1 MTAAQLPLEVM
12 PMAQPGT
19 WRTLVGVLLAV
30 VCAGAVAWWWRSAE
44 WPVDVVRIDGTLTH
58 TDRQRLKAVVA
69 GHAEAGFAGMDLRAL
84 RAELEALP
92 WVRSAA
98 LRRIWPDTLHV
109 DVREHRPVAEWNGEA
124 LVARDGTVFRP
135 ERLPE
140 TDLVRLR
147 GPADHGTEMLTRLR
161 RYQRRL
167 APLELAIA
175 ALEQDARRAWRM
187 ELANGIVLRLGRER
201 IESRL
206 ARFRVVWPAVLAPR
220 AERIEAVDLRYTN
233 GFAIDWRDGER
244 PDAREGG
251 A

>member
-30 VCAGAVAWWWRSAE
+30 LCAGAVAWWWHSTE
-44 WPVDVVRIDGTLTH
+44 WPVDVVQIDGTLVH
-58 TDRQRLKAVVA
+58 TDRGRLKAVVA
-69 GHAEAGFAGMDLRAL
+69 RHAEAGFAGMDLRAL
-84 RAELEALP
+84 RGDLEALP
-92 WVRSAA
+92 WVRAAA

-109 DVREHRPVAEWNGEA
+109 DVREHRPVAVWNGQA
-124 LVARDGTVFRP
+124 LIGRDGTVFRP
-135 ERLPE
+135 RRLPDAE
-140 TDLVRLR
+140 LVRLR
-147 GPADHGTEMLTRLR
+147 GPADHGADMLARLR
-161 RYQRRL
+161 RFERRL
-167 APLELAIA
+167 APLGLGIA

-201 IESRL
+201 IESRM
-206 ARFRVVWPAVLAPR
+206 ARFRAVWPAVLAGR
-220 AERIEAVDLRYTN
+220 AERIKAVDLRYTN
-233 GFAIDWRDGER
+233 GFAIAWRDGER